1 MLTLWIRQV
10 GLDLRFRF
18 LQLVLVKAF
27 DVLKRLLLV
36 YCWQKKTRKCLRSAH
51 HIPEMCKNVPSV
63 PTIQQMHR
71 LSFLYKAALG
81 TKSKTANSSKTTN
94 HNHSGKRI

>member
-1 MLTLWIRQV
+1 
-10 GLDLRFRF
+10 
-18 LQLVLVKAF
+18 
-27 DVLKRLLLV
+27 
-36 YCWQKKTRKCLRSAH
+36 
-51 HIPEMCKNVPSV
+51 MCKNVPSV

-94 HNHSGKRI
+94 HNHSGKRIIIIIIIIHNVPIELTWFQLN